1 MLKIFILF
9 LVFLL
14 GCVST
19 SSSMSAKA
27 TIKSTEMCGCDLT
40 CVKENVES
48 KNQKVNYEVYLRLCD
63 N

>member
-1 MLKIFILF
+1 MLKLF
-9 LVFLL
+9 LLFFVFFL
-14 GCVST
+14 GCAST

-48 KNQKVNYEVYLRLCD
+48 KNRKVNYEVYLRLC
-63 N
+63 NN